1 MTMSKTTKQDEDHGG
16 AGFSAE
22 ERAAMHDRA
31 AELKAA
37 KRGGKAGREDGE
49 RALLEKVEA
58 MAEPDR
64 GMAERLHALITAT
77 APELAPQTFYGMPAW
92 AKDGKVVL
100 WFKPGQK
107 YKMRYSAIGFSDR
120 AQLDDGDI
128 WPSEF
133 AVTRWSDE
141 VAARLTEL
149 VRRALG

>member
-1 MTMSKTTKQDEDHGG
+1 MTISTKQDEDR

-37 KRGGKAGREDGE
+37 KRGGKPGREDGE

-141 VAARLTEL
+141 VAARVTEL